1 MPAGVSRFCVRWKK
15 NYLGRGE
22 GGGKVNEAGMNR
34 VSWQSLEFLCVSYQD
49 SSFEGIKKV
58 V

>member
-1 MPAGVSRFCVRWKK
+1 MEEKLFG
-15 NYLGRGE
+15 GGE